1 MILLNFF
8 TNSYK
13 FKQKEKDLIVNLKI
27 NNDLSKKDIN
37 FPLNPN

>member
-13 FKQKEKDLIVNLKI
+13 FKQKDKDLIVNLKI
-27 NNDLSKKDIN
+27 NNDLSKKMLT
-37 FPLNPN
+37 FL